1 MIKLPEQFEK
11 SMQSKLAGEFPEFLG
26 CLEVPSPTSIR
37 VNPNK
42 AAALVTDNPVLWCR
56 LGKYLDAR
64 PTFTLDPLFHAG
76 TYYVQEASSMF
87 VEQAIRQTTD
97 LSLSLNVLDLCAAPG
112 GKSTHILSLLN
123 ENSLLVSNEVIRA
136 RASILAENIQKW
148 GYPNCIV
155 TNNDPKDFQAVE
167 GFFDVMVVDAPCSGE
182 GLFRKDPQAMEEWS
196 PQNVALCSSRQ
207 KRILADVWPALREN
221 GILIYCTCTYNE
233 SENEEN
239 LLWLQQQHEVE
250 FLQLKL
256 QPEWN
261 IEEIRQRK
269 ITGYRFFPHR
279 VKGEGFFISVIRKKE
294 TQQSHRVKAKTKEFL
309 PTKKLSESVTPWI
322 RSSHAFIIL
331 QHHDDL
337 YFLPGEKFTEAGMLY
352 QHLRIVTSGT
362 SLASIKQNKLIPA
375 HALAMSIYLEQTIF
389 PSVTVDHESAIRYL
403 RRDAGPLDL
412 AEAERG
418 FHLIRFENIALG
430 WINNIGNRY
439 NNLYPQEWRIRMA
452 PR

>member
-1 MIKLPEQFEK
+1 
-11 SMQSKLAGEFPEFLG
+11 
-26 CLEVPSPTSIR
+26 
-37 VNPNK
+37 
-42 AAALVTDNPVLWCR
+42 
-56 LGKYLDAR
+56 
-64 PTFTLDPLFHAG
+64 
-76 TYYVQEASSMF
+76 
-87 VEQAIRQTTD
+87 
-97 LSLSLNVLDLCAAPG
+97 
-112 GKSTHILSLLN
+112 
-123 ENSLLVSNEVIRA
+123 
-136 RASILAENIQKW
+136 
-148 GYPNCIV
+148 
-155 TNNDPKDFQAVE
+155 
-167 GFFDVMVVDAPCSGE
+167 MVVDAPCSGE
-182 GLFRKDPQAMEEWS
+182 GLFRKDLQAMEEWS

-221 GILIYCTCTYNE
+221 GILVYCTCTYNE
-233 SENEEN
+233 PENEEN

-250 FLQLKL
+250 FLQLQL

-261 IEEIRQRK
+261 IEEIRQGK

-309 PTKKLSESVTPWI
+309 PTKKLAESVTPWI
-322 RSSHAFIIL
+322 RPSHASIIL
-331 QHHDDL
+331 QHQDDL
-337 YFLPGEKFTEAGMLY
+337 YFLPEEKFTEAGMLY

-375 HALAMSIYLEQTIF
+375 HTLAMSIYLEQAIF
-389 PSVTVDHESAIRYL
+389 PSVAVDRESAIRYL
-403 RRDAGPLDL
+403 RRDSGPLDL

-418 FHLIRFENIALG
+418 FHLIRFENTALG